1 MSILE
6 TQDPRVDF
14 AIKNEIARQNL
25 KIELIASE
33 NFVSEAVLEAQG
45 CVMTNKYAE
54 GLPRK
59 RYYGGCEN
67 VDIVERLANQRAR
80 KLFDADA
87 VNSQPHSGASA
98 NMAAYMA
105 FLKPGD
111 TMMGMDLTH
120 GGHLTHGHPLNFS
133 GLYFNV
139 IPYGVNKDTE
149 QINHDEVRQIA
160 KEHKPKLIVI
170 GASAYPRTLY
180 FDKWREICDE
190 VGATMMVDMAH
201 IAGIVAAGMHPN
213 PCPYADVVTTTTH
226 KTLRGP
232 RAGMV
237 LMKKEHKK
245 IIDKAVFPGVQG
257 GPLMHII
264 AAKAVALREAQ
275 DDSFK
280 DYIQQVLMNAQAMVE
295 IFQSEGFLVTS
306 GGTDNHLMLLDLRNK
321 NITGKD
327 AEELLDSVNITSN
340 KNTVPFETQPPMI
353 GSGIRLGT
361 PAMTTRGLKEAE
373 MRKVAGWICRAIHN
387 RDDEAEKE
395 LIRNEVRELC
405 LHFPIYGFDG
415 ESWGDYIDPSQEES
429 SKGKGKDDD

>member
-1 MSILE
+1 MSVLE
-6 TQDPRVDF
+6 TRDARVDF
-14 AIKNEIARQNL
+14 AIRNEIARQNL

-33 NFVSEAVLEAQG
+33 NFVSNAVLEAQG
-45 CVMTNKYAE
+45 CIMTNKYAE

-80 KLFDADA
+80 KLFDAESA
-87 VNSQPHSGASA
+87 NSQPHSGASA

-120 GGHLTHGHPLNFS
+120 GGHLTHGHPLNFT

-139 IPYGVNKDTE
+139 IPYGVSKETE
-149 QINHDEVRQIA
+149 QINHDEVRAIA
-160 KEHKPKLIVI
+160 VENKPKLIVI
-170 GASAYPRTLY
+170 GASAYPRILH

-190 VGATMMVDMAH
+190 TGAIMMVDMAH
-201 IAGIVAAGMHPN
+201 IAGIIAVGMHPN

-232 RAGMV
+232 RGGMV

-245 IIDKAVFPGVQG
+245 IVDKAVFPGVQG

-275 DDSFK
+275 QDSFK
-280 DYIQQVLMNAQAMVE
+280 DYITQVLNNALAMVE
-295 IFQSEGFLVTS
+295 AFQSEGFKVVS
-306 GGTDNHLMLLDLRNK
+306 NGTDTHLMLLDLRNK
-321 NITGKD
+321 DITGKD
-327 AEELLDSVNITSN
+327 AEELLDTVNITSN

-353 GSGIRLGT
+353 SSGIRIGT
-361 PAMTTRGLKEAE
+361 PAMTTRGLKEDEMKLVAE
-373 MRKVAGWICRAIHN
+373 WICRAIHN
-387 RDDEAEKE
+387 RDDETVKE
-395 LIRNEVRELC
+395 GIRREVRELC
-405 LHFPIYGFDG
+405 LQFPIYGFDAKTWG
-415 ESWGDYIDPSQEES
+415 EYIDPSVEDE
-429 SKGKGKDDD
+429 KKKKKKDV